1 MTIKDQREGVQGED
15 APQFVTKEDLIQ
27 LVSQTVNS
35 AISQRNTA
43 FERKIEAL
51 LTAKVAPQEQV
62 DESGVKPGRVPNAEL
77 IAMKKQL
84 EDLKAEKQ
92 AEVSK
97 NRDSQLRSNLREQ
110 LTKAGV
116 APHLIKAAIATLVDS
131 DKAVSY
137 TSEEFADDKDR
148 IVFRNG
154 KQEEDLNAGIS
165 KWIKS
170 EEGSSFLAPRG
181 AQGSGDRSYNSGNK
195 TANQPVSDNA
205 LADMLR
211 NAF

>member
-1 MTIKDQREGVQGED
+1 MTIKDQRESVQGED

-35 AISQRNTA
+35 AISSRNTA
-43 FERKIEAL
+43 FEKKIEAL
-51 LTAKVAPQEQV
+51 LTAKVAPQEQIE
-62 DESGVKPGRVPNAEL
+62 DSGVKPGRVPNAEL
-77 IAMKKQL
+77 MAMKKQL
-84 EDLKAEKQ
+84 DDLKAEKQ
-92 AEVSK
+92 AEVTK
-97 NRDSQLRSNLREQ
+97 NRDSQLRNNLREQ

-116 APHLIKAAIATLVDS
+116 APHLIKAAIATLVDA
-131 DKAVSY
+131 DKSVSY
-137 TSEEFADDKDR
+137 TTLEYADDKDQ
-148 IVFRNG
+148 IVFRDG
-154 KQEEDLNAGIS
+154 KQEVELAAGIS

-195 TANQPVSDNA
+195 TAQQPISDNA